1 MFKDIITVSLA
12 SIFSIITLLLLT
24 KLMGKRQISQMSMFD
39 YINGITIGSIAAEMA
54 TSPEK
59 DWLKFIVAM
68 AMYALAAVFISWS
81 SCKSLF
87 MRRFFIGRAEVL
99 YDNGKIY
106 EKNLAHAKLD
116 INEFLALARNA
127 GYFDLS
133 EISYSVLESNGQIS
147 FKPTDDA
154 RPLNATDMK
163 ITPKKSIRYSA
174 NVIMDGE
181 IMQRNLENIGKDIA
195 WLKQKLE
202 EAKVSD
208 LGNVFLATCDDM
220 GQFRIYEKC
229 GEMKKD
235 IWI

>member
-1 MFKDIITVSLA
+1 MFEDIITTSLA
-12 SIFSIITLLLLT
+12 SVFSIITLLLLT

-54 TSPEK
+54 TSSK
-59 DWLKFIVAM
+59 DEWLKFVVGMLI
-68 AMYALAAVFISWS
+68 YALAAVFISWI
-81 SCKSLF
+81 SCKSLPL
-87 MRRFFIGRAEVL
+87 RRFFIGRAEVL
-99 YDNGKIY
+99 YDDGKIY

-147 FKPTDDA
+147 FKPADSA
-154 RPLNATDMK
+154 RPVTAEDLK
-163 ITPKKSIRYSA
+163 ITPQKSIRYSA
-174 NVIMDGE
+174 NIIMDGE
-181 IMQRNLENIGKDIA
+181 IMHDNLQNIGKNID
-195 WLKQKLE
+195 WLNKKLH

-208 LGNVFLATCDDM
+208 LKNVFLATCDDK
-220 GQFRIYEKC
+220 GEFRIYEKC